1 MRVNISLFLCKHQNK
16 NFFDL
21 TGSQHSASAGW
32 DWASIHMVIVDSLA
46 SMTNTLWR
54 NEQLRANKNLK
65 HIFQCTPKQEDL
77 QNQKTVKFS
86 SSRDLTAFQPSHIWT
101 VVFRSVEQLNL
112 TAASKNRCT
121 RQTDAEVTISYVTT
135 IYKHNEAKC
144 LRQN

>member
-1 MRVNISLFLCKHQNK
+1 MRVNISLFLCQHQNK
-16 NFFDL
+16 NLFDL
-21 TGSQHSASAGW
+21 TCSHPSASAGW
-32 DWASIHMVIVDSLA
+32 DRASIHMVVVDSLA

-101 VVFRSVEQLNL
+101 VVFRSVKQLNL

-121 RQTDAEVTISYVTT
+121 RQTDAEVTISYVKT
-135 IYKHNEAKC
+135 I
-144 LRQN
+144 